1 MSLKTKWQLLILIF
15 EKVYKNVS
23 LKMSMKMLI

>member
-23 LKMSMKMLI
+23 LKTSMKMLI